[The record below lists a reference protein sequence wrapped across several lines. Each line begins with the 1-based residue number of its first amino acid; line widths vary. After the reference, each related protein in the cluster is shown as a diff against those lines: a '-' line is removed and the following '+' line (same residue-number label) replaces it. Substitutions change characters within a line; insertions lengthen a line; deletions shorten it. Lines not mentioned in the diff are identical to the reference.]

1 MRLIPTVL
9 GACALVQASAI
20 LAQEAQPSPLDK
32 PVTDDSVSAGDVALT
47 PLTDLNLAR
56 DEIPELLV
64 QARAAPYDMAGL
76 DRCGDIV
83 AAVEK
88 LDIVLGED
96 LDTADAQQRDVNA
109 GRIAQWAVGRFIPFR
124 GLIREVSGARA
135 HERKLRDAV
144 IGGMMRRAYLKGLG
158 HQKGCAYPA
167 RPAPS
172 EDIQAIK
179 TDRVVAQ
186 QTAIAEVA
194 TDRVAAAEQKI
205 ADKRAN
211 EQFED
216 AAERAADQRK
226 AEDKRAARER
236 REAEKRAT
244 QERKA
249 AEKRAKAAE
258 KQATRKQQADAN
270 DGPRY
275 VSEPVVQPAT
285 RIRRR

>member
-9 GACALVQASAI
+9 GACALMQTPAL
-20 LAQEAQPSPLDK
+20 LAQEAQPSPLQK

-64 QARAAPYDMAGL
+64 LARAAPYDMAGMH
-76 DRCGDIV
+76 RCSDIA

-88 LDIVLGED
+88 LDAVLGED
-96 LDTADAQQRDVNA
+96 LDTADAQQRDVDA

-144 IGGMMRRAYLKGLG
+144 IGGMTRRAYLKGFG
-158 HQKGCAYPA
+158 HQKGCPYPA
-167 RPAPS
+167 RPAPP
-172 EDIQAIK
+172 EDIHAIK
-179 TDRVVAQ
+179 ADRVVAQ
-186 QTAIAEVA
+186 QTAIAEAA
-194 TDRVAAAEQKI
+194 TDKVAAAEQKI

-216 AAERAADQRK
+216 ATERAADYRK
-226 AEDKRAARER
+226 AEDKREARER

-244 QERKA
+244 REQKA
-249 AEKRAKAAE
+249 ADKRARAA
-258 KQATRKQQADAN
+258 KRQANAN

-275 VSEPVVQPAT
+275 VSEPVVQPAN
-285 RIRRR
+285 